1 MKRLI
6 AKLIYFFRSKRLS
19 KYLITILFY
28 VGIFALVFV
37 FSKDEVVTSILGTII
52 GFLASGILIYFA
64 KAFFGSI
71 EDVTK
76 VSGDTKE
83 MLDIYDGDPSY
94 KKEII
99 LNGTSQV
106 VAYADLLVN
115 KGYKFIVE
123 DNPDKEFTLDD
134 FIANNFVELFNAHT
148 RSAIENSIT
157 IRLDDYKLTAE
168 NTYTLYLS
176 RSTYYNHLVTNRV
189 IDFQLDDH
197 LTLRQI
203 YDFGPKV
210 TPLGKSKMS
219 NHIGINGLVFLN
231 DGHLIVPRRRNDSTI
246 SKNKVTSSIA
256 VKFNFPHGVSPYG
269 KLTEEDLFKTSI
281 LEALDSRLHL
291 KDEYIENN
299 PNIQIEFLGFGS
311 NIYEGGKPQ
320 MYFAIFLDDVDLATY
335 YSLIGDKKHKTKLD
349 QDKAIY
355 PVIYDKIHFD
365 KKGNLVLPCYIEKH
379 KRYENITLGYEKS
392 FLCNIWHYQQYLNNK

>member
-1 MKRLI
+1 MKRFI
-6 AKLIYFFRSKRLS
+6 AKLIYFFRSRRLS
-19 KYLITILFY
+19 KYLLTITFY
-28 VGIFALVFV
+28 VGLFALVFV
-37 FSKDEVVTSILGTII
+37 FSKDEVITSILGTII

-94 KKEII
+94 RKVIEF
-99 LNGTSQV
+99 NGTSVV
-106 VAYADLLVN
+106 VAYADLLIN
-115 KGYKFIVE
+115 KGYKLVVE
-123 DNPDKEFTLDD
+123 DNPDKEFQLDD
-134 FIANNFVELFNAHT
+134 FVANNYVELFNAHT
-148 RSAIENSIT
+148 RSAIENSVT
-157 IRLDDYKLTAE
+157 IRLDDFKLTDE
-168 NTYTLYLS
+168 NTYTFYLS

-203 YDFGPKV
+203 YDFGPFV
-210 TPLGKSKMS
+210 MPLNKSKMS

-231 DGHLIVPRRRNDSTI
+231 DGHLIVPRRRNDSII

-256 VKFNFPHGVSPYG
+256 VKFNFQKGKQPYE
-269 KLTEEDLFKTSI
+269 KITTEHLFKNCI
-281 LEALDSRLHL
+281 LEALDTRLHL
-291 KDEYIENN
+291 KDEYIETSE
-299 PNIQIEFLGFGS
+299 NIQIEFLGLGS

-320 MYFAIFLDDVDLATY
+320 MYFAVFLKDVDLKTY
-335 YSLIGDKKHKTKLD
+335 YSLIGNKKHKTKLD

-355 PVIYDKIHFD
+355 PVKYAEIKFD

-379 KRYENITLGYEKS
+379 HTYENIVLGYEKS